1 MKKAVTNGA
10 VLSHTIF
17 ILTLLLV
24 VSMVNTRSFKGFE
37 TLATK
42 TPDCFSVYG
51 VIQGHTCFAVS
62 HQFNITQPLFEGL
75 NPNLNCSA
83 LFIGQWLCVA
93 GSF

>member
-1 MKKAVTNGA
+1 MEKAVTNGA
-10 VLSHTIF
+10 VLLHSIF
-17 ILTLLLV
+17 ILTLLLA
-24 VSMVNTRSFKGFE
+24 VSMANARSFKGFE
-37 TLATK
+37 ALATK

-51 VIQGHTCFAVS
+51 VIQGDTCFAVTQ
-62 HQFNITQPLFEGL
+62 QFNITQPCFEGL